1 MRGIIAGM
9 PAIPAIP
16 LSQARP
22 GDIVLC
28 HEQGFL
34 AKALRFGQRLRVP
47 WMYAEW
53 NHCAVLNA
61 RGDSWLVYEAE
72 AGGVT
77 EQSLASVGEYV
88 IVSADSF
95 PAIYG
100 TVDRGR
106 IVAFA
111 RRAIGAKYGFL
122 TILCIIVNLMTP
134 RGFSFRRPGTLICSA
149 LVMRALEHGGA
160 LSPCDPFQVT
170 PAEIAQLAATGK
182 VPSLVVT

>member
-34 AKALRFGQRLRVP
+34 AKAIRFGQRLRVP

-61 RGDSWLVYEAE
+61 RVTRGWSTKLRLVALPS
-72 AGGVT
+72 
-77 EQSLASVGEYV
+77 SLLHPW
-88 IVSADSF
+88 VSTSSSRLTRSL
-95 PAIYG
+95 PS
-100 TVDRGR
+100 T
-106 IVAFA
+106 A
-111 RRAIGAKYGFL
+111 R
-122 TILCIIVNLMTP
+122 
-134 RGFSFRRPGTLICSA
+134 
-149 LVMRALEHGGA
+149 
-160 LSPCDPFQVT
+160 
-170 PAEIAQLAATGK
+170 
-182 VPSLVVT
+182 

>member
-34 AKALRFGQRLRVP
+34 AKAIRFGQRLRVP

-77 EQSLASVGEYV
+77 EQSLASVGEYI

-95 PAIYG
+95 PAYG
-100 TVDRGR
+100 TVDRGS

-111 RRAIGAKYGFL
+111 RHAVGAKYGFL

-170 PAEIAQLAATGK
+170 PAEIAQLAATGM
-182 VPSLVVT
+182 VPSPVT